1 MMLAGR
7 SACLD
12 MGYGESSFAR
22 VYQPSLGYKV
32 GFDHAM
38 TVGKHDSVHSPE
50 QKTVEY

>member
-1 MMLAGR
+1 MSGHGIWR
-7 SACLD
+7 EWFCQSISAK
-12 MGYGESSFAR
+12 SSL
-22 VYQPSLGYKV
+22 VKV